1 MTLRE
6 FGAGIKGWFSTSF
19 EALTTKNPVDWPI
32 SLLLIVVAVVFV
44 ASLIFVDWFSF
55 WRAQVR
61 REKEW
66 LAQIPKDPE
75 EKLEWANRTGR
86 YAPKPGRR

>member
-19 EALTTKNPVDWPI
+19 EALTTKDRVDWPI
-32 SLLLIVVAVVFV
+32 SLLLIVITFVFV
-44 ASLIFVDWFSF
+44 ASLVFVDWSGF

-66 LAQIPKDPE
+66 LAQIPNGPV

-86 YAPKPGRR
+86 FAPKSSRR

>member
-6 FGAGIKGWFSTSF
+6 FGTSIKGWFSAAL

-32 SLLLIVVAVVFV
+32 SLLLIVVALVFV
-44 ASLIFVDWFSF
+44 ASLVFVDWFSF

-66 LAQIPKDPE
+66 LAQIPTDPE
-75 EKLEWANRTGR
+75 EKLEWANRTGP
-86 YAPKPGRR
+86 YAPLPGLP